1 MASDMDL
8 VRGLLCAIEG
18 VDSDGVAV
26 LGPTRGSGDDA
37 IWTSRVVRL
46 DYSGKPDGEGLSVVV
61 KRVARHGRYAG
72 LPDGALIAPT
82 QAECQRALLVEAQRV
97 ATLRRKTLDAALA
110 AASAVPAASEA
121 AQ

>member
-61 KRVARHGRYAG
+61 KRVTRRDRYAG
-72 LPDGALIAPT
+72 LPDGALIPPT
-82 QAECQRALLVEAQRV
+82 QAECQRALLIEAQRV
-97 ATLRRKTLDAALA
+97 ATQRRKTLDAALTA
-110 AASAVPAASEA
+110 AAATLSPEA